1 MAQYILRRL
10 LAVPFLLI
18 GVTAITFAIVHLVPG
33 SPVQD
38 LRVRIPGMRQEDV
51 QRIER
56 TLGLDKP
63 VHEQYLSWLG
73 QLLRGDLGISMANA
87 RPVRT
92 QILERLPNTLL
103 LTATAMIVA
112 LTLAVPMG
120 IVAAVRRN
128 SVFDHLSNLLASV
141 GFAVPTF
148 WIGLLL
154 ILFFSVQASTWG
166 LPALP
171 SSGMR
176 SVTGDDG
183 VGDRLRHLILPV
195 ATLSV
200 VQVAGWLRYIRSQMI
215 EVLAQDYVRTA
226 RSKGLAERAVLF
238 GHAFRNALLPL
249 VTLVGLSVPELV
261 AGAVVV
267 EPIFSWP
274 GIGALSLEAA
284 QNHDYTLI
292 MGMTVFI
299 ALVTL
304 LANLVTD
311 VVYAV
316 VDPRISYRSR

>member
-1 MAQYILRRL
+1 MP
-10 LAVPFLLI
+10 LAISVP
-18 GVTAITFAIVHLVPG
+18 V
-33 SPVQD
+33 
-38 LRVRIPGMRQEDV
+38 
-51 QRIER
+51 
-56 TLGLDKP
+56 
-63 VHEQYLSWLG
+63 
-73 QLLRGDLGISMANA
+73 
-87 RPVRT
+87 
-92 QILERLPNTLL
+92 
-103 LTATAMIVA
+103 
-112 LTLAVPMG
+112 G
-120 IVAAVRRN
+120 IVAAVKRN
-128 SVFDHLSNLLASV
+128 SVFDQVTNLVAAV
-141 GFAVPTF
+141 GYSLPTF

-183 VGDRLRHLILPV
+183 LGDRLRHLILPV
-195 ATLSV
+195 IALST

-226 RSKGLAERAVLF
+226 RSKGLAERAVLV

-249 VTLVGLSVPELV
+249 VTLIGLSVPELV

-274 GIGALSLEAA
+274 GIGNLSLEAA
-284 QNHDYTLI
+284 RNHDYTLI

-299 ALVTL
+299 GLVTL

-311 VVYAV
+311 VVYAA
-316 VDPRISYRSR
+316 VDPRITYRSR

>member
-1 MAQYILRRL
+1 
-10 LAVPFLLI
+10 
-18 GVTAITFAIVHLVPG
+18 VTVITFTIVHLVPG

-38 LRVRIPGMRQEDV
+38 LRVQIPGMREEDV
-51 QRIER
+51 RRIER

-73 QLLRGDLGISMANA
+73 QLLRGDMGISMSNA
-87 RPVRT
+87 RPVRD

-103 LTATAMIVA
+103 LTGTAMVVA
-112 LTLAVPMG
+112 LVVAVPAG
-120 IVAAVRRN
+120 ILAAVKRN
-128 SVFDHLSNLLASV
+128 SLFDQVSNLVATV
-141 GFAVPTF
+141 GYSVPTF
-148 WIGLLL
+148 WLGLLL
-154 ILFFSVQASTWG
+154 ILFLSVQATTWG
-166 LPALP
+166 LPAFP

-176 SVTGDDG
+176 SVTGDAG
-183 VGDRLRHLILPV
+183 LGDRLRHLILPV
-195 ATLSV
+195 IALST

-226 RSKGLAERAVLF
+226 RSKGLAERVVLY

-249 VTLVGLSVPELV
+249 VTLVGLSIPELV

-274 GIGALSLEAA
+274 GIGNLSLEAA
-284 QNHDYTLI
+284 RNHDYTLI

-299 ALVTL
+299 GLVTL

-311 VVYAV
+311 VLYAV
-316 VDPRISYRSR
+316 VDPRISYR

>member
-18 GVTAITFAIVHLVPG
+18 GVTVITFAIVHLVPG

-51 QRIER
+51 RRIER

-73 QLLRGDLGISMANA
+73 QLAHGDLGISMSNA

-103 LTATAMIVA
+103 LTATAMTVA

-141 GFAVPTF
+141 GFALPTF

-183 VGDRLRHLILPV
+183 VGDRLRHLVLPV

-226 RSKGLAERAVLF
+226 RSKGLA
-238 GHAFRNALLPL
+238 
-249 VTLVGLSVPELV
+249 
-261 AGAVVV
+261 
-267 EPIFSWP
+267 
-274 GIGALSLEAA
+274 
-284 QNHDYTLI
+284 
-292 MGMTVFI
+292 
-299 ALVTL
+299 
-304 LANLVTD
+304 
-311 VVYAV
+311 
-316 VDPRISYRSR
+316 